1 MFGYFKTLLMI
12 TMELLSRLS
21 SHGALSPPHVTAIWS
36 TFTGALEN
44 KHLQHHYVNNVALSR
59 QKARLSATWR
69 MEEGGGRFT
78 DSHTEM
84 LSSSRAEI
92 RTNANDSADPSLLRV
107 RVSDTVEHHRGWKC
121 TKEGGQIL
129 SMLRR
134 HHTEAEANWM
144 TVINHIVSPIMFPPP
159 FLLITTLFGK
169 NPALSTCY
177 FVSRDKWWRKC

>member
-1 MFGYFKTLLMI
+1 
-12 TMELLSRLS
+12 MEDGGR
-21 SHGALSPPHVTAIWS
+21 
-36 TFTGALEN
+36 
-44 KHLQHHYVNNVALSR
+44 
-59 QKARLSATWR
+59 R
-69 MEEGGGRFT
+69 MEDGGRGGGFT

-159 FLLITTLFGK
+159 SCSSLLCLVKILHCPLVTSSHVTSGGGSVEILYLAI
-169 NPALSTCY
+169 P
-177 FVSRDKWWRKC
+177 

>member
-134 HHTEAEANWM
+134 HHTDAEANWM
-144 TVINHIVSPIMFPPP
+144 TVINPVNMLIKKNRP
-159 FLLITTLFGK
+159 FQKNMYFIIKWGLFDRFYIINVK
-169 NPALSTCY
+169 RQSN
-177 FVSRDKWWRKC
+177 

>member
-1 MFGYFKTLLMI
+1 
-12 TMELLSRLS
+12 MEDGGR
-21 SHGALSPPHVTAIWS
+21 
-36 TFTGALEN
+36 
-44 KHLQHHYVNNVALSR
+44 
-59 QKARLSATWR
+59 
-69 MEEGGGRFT
+69 GGGFT

-134 HHTEAEANWM
+134 HHTDAEANWM
-144 TVINHIVSPIMFPPP
+144 TVINPVNMLIKKNRP
-159 FLLITTLFGK
+159 FQKNMYFIIKWGLFDRFYIINVK
-169 NPALSTCY
+169 RQSN
-177 FVSRDKWWRKC
+177 